1 MNPISST
8 RTRPSSDTIEGTVIV
23 TAIAS
28 PTVPGPSLAIHPL
41 WLRASH
47 WLNAVAVAVMVSSGW
62 RVYNASPLF
71 DFRFP
76 REFSLGG
83 WLGGALQWHFA
94 GMWLL
99 VLNGLIYLSLN
110 VFSGRF
116 RRKFFPLRPAVVWSD
131 LRAALRGRLSHADP
145 RHYNGLQRLAYLGV
159 MLDLIVLVLSG
170 LVLWKSV
177 QFPVLRE
184 LLGGYEVARRIHFFA
199 MAALVAFVAGHLS
212 MVALVPRTLIAMVRG
227 R

>member
-1 MNPISST
+1 MNPLRSIH
-8 RTRPSSDTIEGTVIV
+8 TRPSAHGIEGNHIV
-23 TAIAS
+23 NTPAHPTA
-28 PTVPGPSLAIHPL
+28 PTLSLAIHPV

-47 WLNAVAVAVMVSSGW
+47 WLNAVAVVVMVGSGW
-62 RVYNASPLF
+62 RVYNASPIF

-76 REFSLGG
+76 RELALGG

-99 VLNGLIYLSLN
+99 ALNGLVYLTLG

-116 RRKFFPLRPAVVWSD
+116 ARKFFPLRLSAVWSD

-145 RHYNGLQRLAYLGV
+145 RHYNGLQRMAYLGV
-159 MLDLIVLVLSG
+159 VLDLLLLVVSG

-177 QFPVLRE
+177 QFPLLRE
-184 LLGGYEVARRIHFFA
+184 LMGGYEMARRIHFFA
-199 MAALVAFVAGHLS
+199 MATLVAFVAGHLL
-212 MVALVPRTLIAMVRG
+212 MVALVPRSLFAMVRG